1 MAKENQRAEN
11 NDNNNM
17 DKRPLATSLKV
28 PDQQTDRSESTSITT
43 IGTTRLKNRPNTTI
57 QETGAVVP
65 LPTRMVLSA
74 FSGMGAAIFCHPLDV
89 IRVQMQNFSYRN
101 SAHAAVSIYNSAG
114 ISHGLYAG
122 ISAAFLRQWMY
133 GSFRMGIYS
142 YLLENQKLKSKN
154 GTEIPFLTKVK
165 MGCISGGVGS
175 FVGTPSEVALVRMSA
190 DSRLPPSDRRNYT
203 SVINCL
209 ERIARE
215 EGIAGLWRGAPATVT
230 RATLLTSCQLSVT
243 SQAKDYLT
251 RSGWFGPNG
260 QWLSGLPMMFCA
272 TLFSSFCANIVANPF
287 DVVKSRMQQMPIAAD
302 GTALYSSMSDCFV
315 QSIRAEGM
323 TVLWA
328 GFTPA
333 FIKLAPYSVISLT
346 LADKLTKK
354 FTGKE
359 AL

>member
-1 MAKENQRAEN
+1 MAGQDQCPV
-11 NDNNNM
+11 DNERVM
-17 DKRPLATSLKV
+17 EKRPLATSLKV
-28 PDQQTDRSESTSITT
+28 PGQTGSSGSNSTTT
-43 IGTTRLKNRPNTTI
+43 ISTTKQKNRRNHASS
-57 QETGAVVP
+57 GAVP

-74 FSGMGAAIFCHPLDV
+74 FSGMGAATFCHPLDV
-89 IRVQMQNFSYRN
+89 IRVQMQNFPYRN
-101 SAHAAVSIYNSAG
+101 SAHAAVSIYKSAG
-114 ISHGLYAG
+114 FVNGLYAG

-142 YLLENQKLKSKN
+142 YLLERQKLKSK
-154 GTEIPFLTKVK
+154 GAEIPFLTKVG

-190 DSRLPPSDRRNYT
+190 DSKLPPAERRNYT
-203 SVINCL
+203 SVFNCL
-209 ERIARE
+209 GRIARE
-215 EGIAGLWRGAPATVT
+215 EGVTGLWRGAPATVT

-243 SQAKDYLT
+243 SQVKDHLS

-260 QWLSGLPMMFCA
+260 QWLGGLPMMFCA

-302 GTALYSSMSDCFV
+302 GTALYSSMTDCFV
-315 QSIRAEGM
+315 KSVRAEGI

-333 FIKLAPYSVISLT
+333 FVKLAPYSIISLT
-346 LADKLTKK
+346 LADKLTTA